1 MSRCVI
7 EGMFWS
13 AGDSIFID
21 IGNEK
26 EGWTAVRL
34 NDALKRHIKE
44 DSRVIITIDI
54 KDDNDLME
62 DLLMEQKE
70 QM

>member
-21 IGNEK
+21 VGSDK
-26 EGWTAVRL
+26 DGWTAVRL
-34 NDALKRHIKE
+34 NDVIKSRIKE
-44 DSRVIITIDI
+44 NSKVTITIDV
-54 KDDNDLME
+54 KDNNDLLD
-62 DLLMEQKE
+62 DLMMEQKE